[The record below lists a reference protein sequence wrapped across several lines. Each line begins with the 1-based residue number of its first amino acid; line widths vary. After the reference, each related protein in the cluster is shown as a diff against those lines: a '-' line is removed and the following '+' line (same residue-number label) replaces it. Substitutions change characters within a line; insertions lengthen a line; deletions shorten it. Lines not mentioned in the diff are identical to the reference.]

1 MPAIAELSSPAS
13 TRGPIGTRPLCAKD
27 EETGGTHK
35 EKLPRF
41 TRVTRDANSVS
52 VVISDNPIPQPQV
65 EVSMSLFG
73 DEWSLPETMPAQ
85 KHTRGNYA
93 KKVDDEEIEA
103 AQFRYVAVQNRLR
116 AWDSEEVEWLH
127 EILLHETNRE
137 MCDAINA
144 HDVDTVTEKLTW
156 YEDAS
161 WRPFSFPVCCAIV
174 GANPAEV
181 LQGIHQGLEELLPT
195 LRFDKRSPG
204 LESCVSDPGSPIL
217 TEANQNLIMAVY
229 DRIEVQPEH
238 AHIGLAVD

>member
-1 MPAIAELSSPAS
+1 MPAIAKIS
-13 TRGPIGTRPLCAKD
+13 TSRIHGLIGSRPIYANN
-27 EETGGTHK
+27 EETDGNHK
-35 EKLPRF
+35 KEAPRF

-73 DEWSLPETMPAQ
+73 DEWSLPEIMPAQ
-85 KHTRGNYA
+85 KHTRGNYT

-137 MCDAINA
+137 MREAINDSDIA
-144 HDVDTVTEKLTW
+144 SITGKLTW

-181 LQGIHQGLEELLPT
+181 LQGIHQGLKELLPT
-195 LRFDKRSPG
+195 LHFDQGSPD
-204 LESCVSDPGSPIL
+204 LESCVSNSGAPFL
-217 TEANQNLIMAVY
+217 TGANQNLIMAVY
-229 DRIEVQPEH
+229 DRLDVQPEH

>member
-1 MPAIAELSSPAS
+1 
-13 TRGPIGTRPLCAKD
+13 
-27 EETGGTHK
+27 
-35 EKLPRF
+35 
-41 TRVTRDANSVS
+41 
-52 VVISDNPIPQPQV
+52 
-65 EVSMSLFG
+65 MSLFG
-73 DEWSLPETMPAQ
+73 DEWSLPETIPAQ

-127 EILLHETNRE
+127 EILLHEINRE
-137 MCDAINA
+137 MREAINDSDIA
-144 HDVDTVTEKLTW
+144 SVTEKLTW

-181 LQGIHQGLEELLPT
+181 LQGIHHGLKELLPT
-195 LRFDKRSPG
+195 LHLDQDSPD
-204 LESCVSDPGSPIL
+204 LESCISDSDSPIL
-217 TEANQNLIMAVY
+217 TEDNQNLIMAVY